1 MHIVITTGGCNRD
14 EGPNAFLI
22 LLQKSPL
29 RKLTLLHKK
38 SIKKPN
44 PPPDAAEVTLQ
55 GQGLSWKI
63 MRMRRDHMPL
73 PSSRYE
79 RERKKQVLSPF

>member
-29 RKLTLLHKK
+29 RKLTLLHTK

-44 PPPDAAEVTLQ
+44 LPPDAAEVALQ

-63 MRMRRDHMPL
+63 TWMRRDYMPL
-73 PSSRYE
+73 PASRYE
-79 RERKKQVLSPF
+79 RERKKQVLFPF